1 MEIGQLAIK
10 IAGRD
15 AGRECL
21 IVQKVDDNF
30 VLVDGNTRRRKCN
43 IDHLEF
49 SSQKAALKEG
59 ASHEEV
65 VKALQSIGVK
75 VLARAPPR
83 QKKAEANPQTEQSS
97 VAPRAA
103 RSGESKPAPAKPAKA
118 TKKQAAKVK
127 TK

>member
-43 IDHLEF
+43 VDHLEF

-59 ASHEEV
+59 AGHEEV
-65 VKALQSIGVK
+65 VKALQSIGIK
-75 VLARAPPR
+75 ILQRAPPR
-83 QKKAEANPQTEQSS
+83 AKKET
-97 VAPRAA
+97 
-103 RSGESKPAPAKPAKA
+103 AKPAIKA
-118 TKKQAAKVK
+118 EIKTELAKSTKPKNATSKVK